1 MCFYTDGVYAS
12 FRPHIRIYLYYGY
25 AINIHFRERFLVNY
39 VTHVVQSVFT
49 TYPIPEDDYG
59 EIKHISVNTSR
70 TKSV

>member
-1 MCFYTDGVYAS
+1 MRLFDHIYGSAYTTAM
-12 FRPHIRIYLYYGY
+12 RQ
-25 AINIHFRERFLVNY
+25 NIHFRERFLVNY